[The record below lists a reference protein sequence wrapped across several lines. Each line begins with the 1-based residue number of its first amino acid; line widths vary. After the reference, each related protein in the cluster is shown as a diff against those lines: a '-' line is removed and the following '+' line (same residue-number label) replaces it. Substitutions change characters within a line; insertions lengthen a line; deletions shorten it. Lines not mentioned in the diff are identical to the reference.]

1 VTRKPVT
8 NIAASVYDQLINK
21 ARETNRPFD
30 EWLRYFAMERFLYR
44 LSMSSHANRF
54 VLKGALMFKVW
65 HVDIPRPTLDID
77 LLGMREVIEQVDAI
91 VREVCRSRV
100 EPGDGLSFDPVSV
113 KSGPI
118 TEEGDFEGVRVSF
131 MGKLVNARI
140 PMQIDVGF
148 GTVSPVQV
156 DLPPILDFP
165 HARLKGYT
173 RETSIAEKFSAMVK
187 HDILNSRMKDFFDI
201 WVLSRRFD
209 FDGANLARAV
219 SGTFGQRGDAVP
231 AKPLALT
238 PAFSGNETKVV
249 QWRAFLRKQRL
260 GQYAPDSL
268 SKVVEDIAVF
278 LGPVAIALAA
288 GKPFKMKWPAGGPWS
303 WKILA

>member
-1 VTRKPVT
+1 VIRKPVT
-8 NIAASVYDQLINK
+8 NIAASVYDRLINMS
-21 ARETNRPFD
+21 RETNRPFD
-30 EWLRYFAMERFLYR
+30 EGLRYFAMDRFLYR
-44 LSMSSHANRF
+44 LSLSSHAKRF
-54 VLKGALMFKVW
+54 VLKGAIMFKVW
-65 HVDIPRPTLDID
+65 HVEIPRPTLDID
-77 LLGMREVIEQVDAI
+77 LLGMRETMEKVDAI
-91 VREVCRSRV
+91 VREICRSLV
-100 EPGDGLSFDPVSV
+100 EPGDGLIFDPNSV

-118 TEEGDFEGVRVSF
+118 AEDGDFEGVRVSF

-209 FDGANLARAV
+209 FDGTNLTNAV
-219 SGTFGQRGDAVP
+219 IGTFAQRNDTVP
-231 AKPLALT
+231 AIPLALT
-238 PAFSGNETKVV
+238 PVFSENETKDI
-249 QWRAFLRKQRL
+249 QWRAFLRKQQL
-260 GQYAPDSL
+260 SPYAPESL
-268 SKVVEDIAVF
+268 KKVVEDIAVF
-278 LGPVAIALAA
+278 LGPVATAIAS
-288 GKPFKMKWPAGGPWS
+288 GKPFKKKWRAGGPWR
-303 WKILA
+303 